1 MEVSMAVKI
10 FIDQGHNPLGFN
22 SGAEGN
28 GLREQDVT
36 YNVGVYLAEL
46 LGQDER
52 FEVLTSRT
60 CISQTVGYSNRTSLE
75 ERVWRANWWGA
86 DYFLSIHTNSSTNP
100 NANGSEIYV
109 YRSRSTSYYMA
120 QDILEQI
127 TDQLSLRDRGVK
139 INPDFY
145 VLRNTRMPAMLIE
158 LAFITNPEDAQKLAN
173 SQRQFAEAIYD
184 GLVEYLF

>member
-1 MEVSMAVKI
+1 MAIKI
-10 FIDQGHNPLGFN
+10 FIDQGHNPSGFN

-36 YNVGVYLAEL
+36 YNVGIYLAQL
-46 LGQDER
+46 LRQDDR

-60 CISQTVGYSNRTSLE
+60 CITQVVGYDNRSSLE

-86 DYFLSIHTNSSTNP
+86 DWFLSIHTNSSTNP

-109 YRSRSTSYYMA
+109 YRSRSSAYYMA
-120 QDILEQI
+120 QDVLAQI
-127 TDQLSLRDRGVK
+127 VGQLQLNDRGVK
-139 INPDFY
+139 INPEFY

-158 LAFITNPEDAQKLAN
+158 LAFITNPSDAQKLRN
-173 SQRQFAEAIYD
+173 NQRQFAEAIYD
-184 GLVEYLF
+184 GLVDYLF

>member
-1 MEVSMAVKI
+1 MAVRI
-10 FIDQGHNPLGFN
+10 FIDQGHNPFGFN

-28 GLREQDVT
+28 GLKEQDVT
-36 YNVGVYLAEL
+36 YNVGIYLAEL
-46 LGQDER
+46 LRNDER

-60 CISQTVGYSNRTSLE
+60 CITQVVGYSNSTSLE

-86 DYFLSIHTNSSTNP
+86 DWFLSIHCNSSANP

-109 YRSRSTSYYMA
+109 YRSRTRAYYMA
-120 QDILEQI
+120 QTILEQI
-127 TDQLSLRDRGVK
+127 TSQLNLRDRGVK

-158 LAFITNPEDAQKLAN
+158 LAFITNIEDAEKLKNDQQIFAN
-173 SQRQFAEAIYD
+173 AIYD
-184 GLVEYLF
+184 GIVEYLFGG

>member
-1 MEVSMAVKI
+1 MAIKI
-10 FIDQGHNPLGFN
+10 FIDQGHNPRGFN

-28 GLREQDVT
+28 GLREQDIT
-36 YNVGVYLAEL
+36 YNVGIRLAEL
-46 LGQDER
+46 LRQDER

-60 CISQTVGYSNRTSLE
+60 CITQIVGYSNSTSLE

-86 DYFLSIHTNSSTNP
+86 DYFLSIHCNSSTNP

-109 YRSRSTSYYMA
+109 YRSQTRAYFMA
-120 QDILEQI
+120 QDILGQI
-127 TDQLSLRDRGVK
+127 VSQVGTRNRGVK
-139 INPDFY
+139 INPSFY

-158 LAFITNPEDAQKLAN
+158 LAFITNPEDAEKLRNDQAI
-173 SQRQFAEAIYD
+173 FAQAIYD

>member
-1 MEVSMAVKI
+1 MAVKI
-10 FIDQGHNPLGFN
+10 FIDQGHNPYGFN

-36 YNVGVYLAEL
+36 YNVGIYLAQIL
-46 LGQDER
+46 RQDPR

-60 CISQTVGYSNRTSLE
+60 CITQVVGYSNRTSLE

-86 DYFLSIHTNSSTNP
+86 DYFLSLHCNSSTNP

-109 YRSRSTSYYMA
+109 YRSRSTAYYMA
-120 QDILEQI
+120 QDILQQI
-127 TDQLSLRDRGVK
+127 VQQLAMNDRGVK
-139 INPDFY
+139 INPEFY
-145 VLRNTRMPAMLIE
+145 VLRNTNMPAMLIE
-158 LAFITNPEDAQKLAN
+158 LGFITNPSDAEKLKN
-173 SQRQFAEAIYD
+173 DQQIFAQAIYD